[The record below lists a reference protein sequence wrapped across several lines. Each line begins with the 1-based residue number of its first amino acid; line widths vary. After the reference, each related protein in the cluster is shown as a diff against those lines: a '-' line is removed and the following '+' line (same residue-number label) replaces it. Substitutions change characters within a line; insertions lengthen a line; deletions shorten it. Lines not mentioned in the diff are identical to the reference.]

1 MGGLDVGQQADFIL
15 VDRDPAAVSAHDLA
29 RTQVLETWIAGQK
42 VWEKTPSVTPER
54 G

>member
-1 MGGLDVGQQADFIL
+1 MHDGRL
-15 VDRDPAAVSAHDLA
+15 VDRDPATVSPHDLA

-42 VWEKTPSVTPER
+42 VWSKDPVVPAKAGTSGER